1 MSAGSSGSAAKAILY
16 AFLANLGIA
25 LSKLAA
31 AFYTG
36 SGSMLA

>member
-16 AFLANLGIA
+16 AFLTNLGIA

-36 SGSMLA
+36 SGSMMA